1 MDLKVNTP
9 KGDLEYRL
17 PDISEG
23 YEFLCYVE
31 TLQTSSDV
39 FKIKAKII
47 KNMADLVD
55 FKKLG
60 YIDYQEVL
68 NDKEN
73 MRDALS
79 EISKAIFDDILELL
93 GKKI

>member
-1 MDLKVNTP
+1 MEIVTNKGVLK
-9 KGDLEYRL
+9 YRL

-23 YEFLCYVE
+23 YDYLSLVDVI
-31 TLQTSSDV
+31 TTSADV
-39 FKIKAKII
+39 FIIKSKII
-47 KNMADLVD
+47 KKMGDLLE
-55 FKKLG
+55 FKELG
-60 YIDYQEVL
+60 YETYQEVL

-79 EISKAIFDDILELL
+79 EISKNIFDDILELL

>member
-1 MDLKVNTP
+1 MLKVNTP
-9 KGDLEYRL
+9 KGDMEYRL

-23 YEFLCYVE
+23 WEYLCYVE
-31 TLQTSSDV
+31 TIETSSDV
-39 FKIKAKII
+39 FKTKAKII
-47 KNMADLVD
+47 KNMGDLVE

-60 YIDYQEVL
+60 YETYQEVL

-73 MRDALS
+73 MRDALG
-79 EISKAIFDDILELL
+79 EISKAVFDDILELL

>member
-1 MDLKVNTP
+1 MQVETKKGVLK
-9 KGDLEYRL
+9 YRL

-23 YEFLCYVE
+23 YEFLCFVDNI
-31 TLQTSSDV
+31 QTASDV
-39 FKIKAKII
+39 FRVKSKII
-47 KNMADLVD
+47 KNMGDMVE
-55 FKKLG
+55 FKSLG
-60 YIDYQEVL
+60 YENYQEVL

-93 GKKI
+93 TKKI

>member
-1 MDLKVNTP
+1 MQIETP
-9 KGDLEYRL
+9 KGALKYRL

-23 YEFLCYVE
+23 YEFLCYVDSVK
-31 TLQTSSDV
+31 TASDV
-39 FKIKAKII
+39 FRVKSKII
-47 KNMADLVD
+47 KNMEPMVE
-55 FKKLG
+55 FKSLG
-60 YIDYQEVL
+60 YENYQDVL

-93 GKKI
+93 TKKI

>member
-1 MDLKVNTP
+1 MLKVTTP

-31 TLQTSSDV
+31 TIQTSSDV

-47 KNMADLVD
+47 KNMGD
-55 FKKLG
+55 FLSYDKLG
-60 YIDYQEVL
+60 YTSYSEVL

>member
-1 MDLKVNTP
+1 MKVVTP

-17 PDISEG
+17 PDIAEG
-23 YEFLCYVE
+23 YEFLCYVDSVAS
-31 TLQTSSDV
+31 SSDV
-39 FKIKAKII
+39 FRIKAKII
-47 KNMADLVD
+47 KNMGELLDY
-55 FKKLG
+55 KKLG
-60 YIDYQEVL
+60 YLTYDEVM

-79 EISKAIFDDILELL
+79 EISKNIFDDIVELL

>member
-1 MDLKVNTP
+1 MKEVVTP
-9 KGDLEYRL
+9 KGALKYRL

-23 YEFLCYVE
+23 YDYLCMVDQVFTNE
-31 TLQTSSDV
+31 DV
-39 FKIKAKII
+39 FRIKSKII
-47 KNMADLVD
+47 KRMGELID
-55 FKKLG
+55 FKSLG
-60 YIDYQEVL
+60 YESYQEVL

-79 EISKAIFDDILELL
+79 EISKDVFDDITELL

>member
-1 MDLKVNTP
+1 MLKVTTP

-23 YEFLCYVE
+23 YDYLCYVE
-31 TLQTSSDV
+31 TIQNSSDV

-47 KNMADLVD
+47 RHMSDLVE

-60 YIDYQEVL
+60 YENYQEVL

-79 EISKAIFDDILELL
+79 EISKAVFDDILELL

>member
-1 MDLKVNTP
+1 MQIETNKGVLK
-9 KGDLEYRL
+9 YRL

-23 YEFLCYVE
+23 YEFLCYVDTIKE
-31 TLQTSSDV
+31 NSDV
-39 FKIKAKII
+39 FRIKAKII
-47 KNMADLVD
+47 KNMGHLLD
-55 FKKLG
+55 FKELG
-60 YIDYQEVL
+60 YENYSEVL

-73 MRDALS
+73 MRNALA

>member
-1 MDLKVNTP
+1 MLKVTTP

-31 TLQTSSDV
+31 SIQKSSDV

-47 KNMADLVD
+47 KNMGELIAYD
-55 FKKLG
+55 KLG
-60 YIDYQEVL
+60 YANYDEVL

-79 EISKAIFDDILELL
+79 EISKAIFDDIIELL

>member
-1 MDLKVNTP
+1 MFKVTTP

-31 TLQTSSDV
+31 SVEKSTDV
-39 FKIKAKII
+39 FKIKSKII
-47 KNMADLVD
+47 KNMGDLIE

-60 YIDYQEVL
+60 YENYQEVL

>member
-1 MDLKVNTP
+1 MSLKVNTP
-9 KGDLEYRL
+9 KGDLKYRL

-23 YEFLCYVE
+23 YEYLCFVE
-31 TLQTSSDV
+31 TIQTSSDV

-47 KNMADLVD
+47 KHMSELIE
-55 FKKLG
+55 FKELG
-60 YIDYQEVL
+60 YDNYQEVL